1 MSLQKKVKLQTS
13 ETTQPIQEDKNITSS
28 IETIVLETRKVKA
41 LEKIANS
48 LDALTVWF
56 EEINKKEWG
65 ERIAFYLYEFY
76 NIAKDSQLD
85 MPVKKVNEK
94 LEAPETKEEAGA
106 ELPPPRKIRP
116 KKDIEKV

>member
-1 MSLQKKVKLQTS
+1 MNLQKKVKL
-13 ETTQPIQEDKNITSS
+13 ETTATTIQEDEQSKNL
-28 IETIVLETRKVKA
+28 ELLVLETRKVKA
-41 LEKIANS
+41 LEKVANS

-76 NIAKDSQLD
+76 NIAKDGQDGAELPSII
-85 MPVKKVNEK
+85 NEK
-94 LEAPETKEEAGA
+94 LQAPETKQEGA

>member
-1 MSLQKKVKLQTS
+1 MSLQKKVKLEANVPKIEQES
-13 ETTQPIQEDKNITSS
+13 NTT
-28 IETIVLETRKVKA
+28 IESVVLETRKVKA

-76 NIAKDSQLD
+76 NMAKEGHSDL
-85 MPVKKVNEK
+85 PITTKVNEK
-94 LEAPETKEEAGA
+94 LEAPETKEDGTS
-106 ELPPPRKIRP
+106 ELPPPRKMRP

>member
-1 MSLQKKVKLQTS
+1 MSLQKKVKL
-13 ETTQPIQEDKNITSS
+13 ETTETTSNTQEEKTTS
-28 IETIVLETRKVKA
+28 IESVVLETRKVKA

-65 ERIAFYLYEFY
+65 ERIAWYLYEFY
-76 NIAKDSQLD
+76 NMAKEGTSDAP
-85 MPVKKVNEK
+85 MPTKVNEI
-94 LEAPETKEEAGA
+94 LEAPETKEEGA

-116 KKDIEKV
+116 KKDIEKA